1 MDYKK
6 IYESLIERSKGRN
19 IIGYTEKHHIVPR
32 CMGGS
37 DDAENLATL
46 TPEEHY
52 VAHQLLVKIYP
63 GNHKLICAAQM
74 MIPNRPSNKLYGW
87 LRRKFSEVMKEQTGE
102 KNSQFGTCWVV
113 KNNAA
118 LKINKE
124 ELQEYILNGWCL
136 GRVEKKIKVPK
147 EKVIKEKVPRVK
159 AAENR
164 VESKKETYRLLDKY
178 LESEYTSL
186 NLFCKY
192 DCHISVVALTKR
204 FMRHVDGYKT
214 ASLQGGHYLKEQL
227 REVRNSGR

>member
-6 IYESLIERSKGRN
+6 IYESLMERSKGRN

-63 GNHKLICAAQM
+63 GNRKLIRAAQM

-87 LRRKFSEVMKEQTGE
+87 LRRKFSEVMKDAQAGASNT
-102 KNSQFGTCWVV
+102 QFGKRWIHNVDLRKSTRIPVYD
-113 KNNAA
+113 N
-118 LKINKE
+118 LPI
-124 ELQEYILNGWCL
+124 GWTE
-136 GRVEKKIKVPK
+136 GRVINWNKREEDLFKKSQDIEKAK
-147 EKVIKEKVPRVK
+147 EKYLR
-159 AAENR
+159 A
-164 VESKKETYRLLDKY
+164 KKEAYDLLDKY

-204 FMRHVDGYKT
+204 FIRYVDGYKT
-214 ASLQGGHYLKEQL
+214 ASSQGGHYLKEQL